1 MPVHLTASSSVL
13 DDEDLTR
20 WFLTRGAN
28 PNATAGVLD
37 ITPLSVAVE
46 IAPLSMIEL
55 LFQYGGTTERGQL
68 LHHAAMR
75 EGPDH
80 VEVLDFLFARGV
92 TDVSGL
98 LYGNHPDSFQL
109 MSNVG
114 LGTPLHVAAEKGM
127 LGTVQYLLDKGA
139 DIQMRDTRGRLA
151 IDCAGSNRHS
161 AVVEVLRR
169 ASHLDQ
175 Q

>member
-1 MPVHLTASSSVL
+1 MAIHLTASSSVL
-13 DDEDLTR
+13 DDEDLSR
-20 WFLTRGAN
+20 WFLTRGAD

-46 IAPLSMIEL
+46 IAPRSIIEL

-80 VEVLDFLFARGV
+80 VEVLDLLFAKGL
-92 TDVSGL
+92 TDVNGL

-127 LGTVQYLLDKGA
+127 QDTVQYLLDKGA
-139 DIQMRDTRGRLA
+139 DLLIRDTRARLA
-151 IDCAGSNRHS
+151 IDCARSNRHF
-161 AVVEVLRR
+161 AVVEVIRR
-169 ASHLDQ
+169 ASRLDQ
-175 Q
+175 